1 MWLHEWRHLNAK
13 AAGNSAGT
21 SAIWA
26 PDQEQALEQ
35 IRACGFLPVED
46 AIASLVDSM

>member
-1 MWLHEWRHLNAK
+1 MRKQRAIRP
-13 AAGNSAGT
+13 AP